1 LALNYKATNE
11 MVVISNFVTFV
22 NSCSPEGATKHFLLH
37 YPIAVFVILYHGY
50 NAHYT

>member
-22 NSCSPEGATKHFLLH
+22 NSRSPEGATRHFLLH
-37 YPIAVFVILYHGY
+37 YPSSFRYSLPWL
-50 NAHYT
+50 